1 MADAVYMMNHVQ
13 LESGGYEFSAVSSKL
28 SFDGFMSIYNDG
40 EEKAASAPAVDHLSE
55 GMELSVSEKETQQH
69 FTQPPAH
76 FTEAT
81 LVRMLEEKGIG
92 RPSTA
97 S

>member
-55 GMELSVSEKETQQH
+55 GMELSVSVKCCCVS
-69 FTQPPAH
+69 FSL
-76 FTEAT
+76 TESS
-81 LVRMLEEKGIG
+81 M
-92 RPSTA
+92 PSLR
-97 S
+97 